1 MRIAVLTPLPPVRSG
16 IAGYCALLLPH
27 LARRTEVVAV
37 VEQESWEALRGVE
50 VIRFD
55 RFDAREFDAVIGQ
68 LGNNPY
74 HEFIYDEA
82 MRAPL
87 HAVLHDLVLHHL
99 IVEKTLARGDAAS
112 YEEAIRASHGIAGAS
127 FARGRAHGFH
137 AELGNFLF
145 PGSAD
150 LARYSRSVIVH
161 NRWAAERLREQGVRT
176 PIVVVGHPYEE
187 SEPLPAPGV
196 REAMRERLGFTP
208 GERVIGMFGFVTGS
222 KRPEAVFEAF
232 ARARKNHP
240 SLRLLVVGSPAPNVD
255 LEALAAAWSLP
266 RDSWKATGWV
276 DDADFDA
283 WLAAV
288 DRIVNLRYP
297 SAGEMSGPLIRA
309 FRIGRPVAV
318 SAVAQF
324 AEIPEPAV
332 AHIPPMQGEID
343 DLARFMTAEL
353 DAEQIAA
360 AQKRWLEAN
369 ASTASVVDG
378 YFRALEGGNDV
389 GDVPA
394 ASLSALPLLPSFRIE
409 RLEGSPA
416 EPGSWRVALAVVHEG
431 PALLRNPVYG
441 EPALRF
447 VLKAFDGERVVA
459 DRWLAP
465 AGDLEPGG
473 RFETVVDLVA
483 EGKNLR
489 FTLEPAVANLV
500 R

>member
-1 MRIAVLTPLPPVRSG
+1 VRIAVLTPLPPVRSG

-27 LARRTEVVAV
+27 LARRAEVVAV
-37 VEQESWEALRGVE
+37 VEQETWEAPKGVE

-55 RFDAREFDAVIGQ
+55 RFDGREFDGVIGQ

-87 HAVLHDLVLHHL
+87 HAVLHDFVLHHL

-112 YEEAIRASHGIAGAS
+112 YEESIRASHGIAGAR

-161 NRWAAERLREQGVRT
+161 NRWAGERLREQGVQT

-187 SEPLPAPGV
+187 GEPLPAAGV
-196 REAMRERLGFTP
+196 REAMRAQLGFLHD
-208 GERVIGMFGFVTGS
+208 ERVIGMFGFVTGS

-232 ARARKNHP
+232 AAARKDDP
-240 SLRLLVVGSPAPNVD
+240 ALRLLVVGAPAPNVD

-266 RDSWKATGWV
+266 RNSWKATGWV

-283 WLAAV
+283 YLVAV

-324 AEIPEPAV
+324 AQIPEPAV
-332 AHIPPMQGEID
+332 VHIPPMRGEIE
-343 DLARFMTAEL
+343 DLVRFMTREL
-353 DAEQIAA
+353 DAQEIAA
-360 AQKRWLEAN
+360 AQKRWLEEN
-369 ASTASVVDG
+369 ASTASVVHG

-389 GDVPA
+389 GAAPA
-394 ASLSALPLLPSFRIE
+394 ASLAALPLLPSFRIE

-416 EPGSWRVALAVVHEG
+416 GPGVWQVVVSIVHEG
-431 PALLRNPVYG
+431 PALLRNPAYG
-441 EPALRF
+441 EPAIRF
-447 VLKAFDGERVVA
+447 VLKALDGERVVA

-465 AGDLEPGG
+465 AGDLGPGG
-473 RFETVVDLVA
+473 RFETVIDLVA
-483 EGKNLR
+483 EGENLR